1 MYYNDNHFRKINIY
15 DENNKLISDFKLHSD
30 PLDFHDFD
38 DVYIDLI
45 KEQIIVYPGPGEN
58 TEVLFY
64 TFNGEKYQNEYFNY
78 YFNNTIRSVDRS
90 VDHSCF
96 QGKYVAY
103 SLRKSKATVI
113 YDKTIRSQDN
123 GLYIGNLETGETKKL
138 SEKCEFDDILVTDNY
153 VYCYK
158 INYFIPKSTL
168 YVKDLTV
175 GYELTQ
181 IPIP

>member
-64 TFNGEKYQNEYFNY
+64 TFNGEKFRFLVLEYMY
-78 YFNNTIRSVDRS
+78 GR
-90 VDHSCF
+90 
-96 QGKYVAY
+96 
-103 SLRKSKATVI
+103 
-113 YDKTIRSQDN
+113 
-123 GLYIGNLETGETKKL
+123 
-138 SEKCEFDDILVTDNY
+138 
-153 VYCYK
+153 
-158 INYFIPKSTL
+158 
-168 YVKDLTV
+168 
-175 GYELTQ
+175 
-181 IPIP
+181 